1 MKIAIIG
8 SGISGL
14 GAAWALSQEHQ
25 VTLYEAGDRL
35 GGHAHTVSVE
45 LPTSDETSG
54 APQGPT
60 RSIDVDMGFIVYN
73 ELNYP
78 HLMRLF
84 DRLDVPTEASDMSF
98 AVSLDKGGFE
108 YEGSLS
114 GLAAQ
119 PQNLLKPSYWRM
131 LNDLRRFYR
140 EAPSLLDGDD
150 EVGPSLGEYLQQ
162 NRYGPEFVKGHLLPM
177 GAAIWS
183 TPPAQMLDYP
193 VKSFVGF
200 CENHRLLS
208 YVGRPQWRTVSGG
221 SQTYV
226 ARIAA
231 TLKDRIR
238 LKTPVAGI
246 RRHSGGVRVKDTG
259 GQEDNFDQIVL
270 ACHADQTLR
279 ILGED
284 ALGEERE
291 ILSAFRYSANRVILH
306 SDAGLMPK
314 RKRAWASWNYLS
326 ERPLGDL
333 QDLSLTYWMNRL
345 QNIDPATPL
354 FVTLNPGAREIRGP
368 VHRDLTFMHPLFDR
382 GALEAQQRLKHIQGS
397 SGVWF
402 CGSYFGHGFHE
413 DGLQSGLSV
422 AAALGSPAPWFES
435 VTPRSV
441 AARTAA
447 PAQPVDLGT
456 VMAAE

>member
-1 MKIAIIG
+1 MKIAVVG

-14 GAAWALSQEHQ
+14 GAAWALSHEHQ
-25 VTLYEAGDRL
+25 VVVYEAGDRL

-45 LPTSDETSG
+45 PPNSQSKPARE
-54 APQGPT
+54 
-60 RSIDVDMGFIVYN
+60 IDVDIGFIVYN

-78 HLMRLF
+78 HLTRLF
-84 DRLDVPTEASDMSF
+84 SALDVPTEDSDMSF
-98 AVSLDKGGFE
+98 AVSLDNGGFE

-114 GLAAQ
+114 GLVAQ
-119 PQNLLKPSYWRM
+119 PKNLLKPSYWRM

-140 EAPSLLDGDD
+140 EAPALLDGSD
-150 EVGPSLGEYLQQ
+150 EVGPALGDFLKQ
-162 NRYGPEFVKGHLLPM
+162 NAYGPEFVKGHLLPM

-183 TPPAQMLDYP
+183 TPPEQMLDYP

-208 YVGRPQWRTVSGG
+208 YVGRPQWRTVTGG
-221 SQTYV
+221 SRTYV
-226 ARIAA
+226 ERVASAVNGE
-231 TLKDRIR
+231 IR
-238 LKTPVAGI
+238 LKTPVTGL
-246 RRHSGGVRVKDTG
+246 RRHSGGVVLRDAEG
-259 GQEDNFDQIVL
+259 HEDNFDQVVL
-270 ACHADQTLR
+270 ACHADQSLS

-284 ALGEERE
+284 AVREERD
-291 ILSAFRYSANRVILH
+291 ILSAFRYSPNRVILH
-306 SDAGLMPK
+306 SDSSLMPR

-326 ERPLGDL
+326 ERPLGEL

-345 QNIDPATPL
+345 QNIDPDYPL
-354 FVTLNPGAREIRGP
+354 FVTLNPGNREIRGP
-368 VHRDLTFMHPLFDR
+368 IYRDLIFMHPLFDR
-382 GALEAQQRLKHIQGS
+382 GALEAQQRLRRIQGC

-422 AAALGSPAPWFES
+422 AAALGSPAPWFDRVE
-435 VTPRSV
+435 PRSV
-441 AARTAA
+441 AARYAA
-447 PAQPVDLGT
+447 PAQPADLGT